1 MSKLCGINGIYGNR
15 EIDKIDI
22 RVNKMNQMI
31 AHRGPD
37 SYNILR
43 INKKV
48 VFGHRRLS
56 IIDTHSRSD
65 QPMIS
70 NSGRWI
76 ITYNGEIYNYKD
88 LKQNVNYDFKTTSDT
103 EVILAYVENYGI
115 RKFLEYCNGM
125 FAFAL
130 YDNFE
135 KKLYIVRDRLGIKPI
150 YYTVSK
156 DCFIFSSEI
165 KGILGS
171 GLVKAEFNE
180 EAIDEYLANRYVRA
194 PFTFFENI
202 YQLEAGSLLTI
213 DENHEMKKSTYWQLP
228 SEFNYEINYNEEKI
242 VSELKSELVKSIER
256 RLVSDVPIGTYL
268 SGGVDSSLITAI
280 VSNLLNKRINTY
292 TIGFNDLNEFEYAEM
307 VANQYNT
314 KHHKIEMETE
324 VYFDLMKELIYFK
337 DAPLGVPNEVP
348 LAYMSRVLKEKVTVV
363 LSGEGA
369 DELLGG
375 YGRIFRSPF
384 DFSNNIDNRGKSF
397 YHYFIDKYEYVPR
410 KLRDK
415 LLNTRKGLRNFFDD
429 LIIKEFEQNKNDE
442 NVFRFFHKYHV
453 KGLLQRV
460 DTTTMLAGVEAR
472 VPFLDY
478 KLVEFAYRN
487 IPYDLKLKWR
497 NIESIKQAVKLSAE
511 DYSEQL
517 DTPKY
522 ILKEIA
528 KEYLPSEVIERKK
541 VGFPV
546 PLNNWFGLL
555 EKYAKEILND
565 VFWLKK
571 ESVDE
576 LILESKKNQRAGQI
590 VWMFI
595 NIEIFRREYFDKS
608 WEW

>member
-1 MSKLCGINGIYGNR
+1 MCGINGIYGNR

-115 RKFLEYCNGM
+115 KEFLEYCNGM

-213 DENHEMKKSTYWQLP
+213 DENHEMKKSSYWQLP

-384 DFSNNIDNRGKSF
+384 DFLNNIDNRGKSF

-511 DYSEQL
+511 DYSEKL

-595 NIEIFRREYFDKS
+595 NIEIFRRKYFDKS